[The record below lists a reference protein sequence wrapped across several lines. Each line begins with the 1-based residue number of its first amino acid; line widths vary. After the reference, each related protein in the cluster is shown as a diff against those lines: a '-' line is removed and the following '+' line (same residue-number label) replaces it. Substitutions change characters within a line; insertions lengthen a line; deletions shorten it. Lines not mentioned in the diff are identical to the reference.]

1 MERCGFFDAN
11 LVGEEYDRV
20 YLAKH
25 FAAYFASFIAN
36 GVFAEHS
43 NQLQVM
49 SMSTPQMQISVEKG
63 QGWINGYWYE
73 NTDEMQLSIDV
84 ADGVLNRIDSVVLRL
99 GFSERNVW
107 LAIKKGTPAI
117 SPTAPEITRSTD
129 YYELQLATISIPASS
144 IKITQA
150 QITDTR
156 MDESVCGWVTGVV
169 KQLDTTTLFN
179 QFEAYFAEFKESY
192 ETDFETWFETIKG
205 QLSEDAAGKLQLQ
218 LDDHENRLNDH
229 ESRLNNNESKLNN
242 HESRLN
248 NHESR
253 LNNTEQIDTVM
264 RREMDCLNG
273 VREKGNLI
281 DVDTLMG
288 YVRAGEHHKYALGDY
303 FEDNG
308 VQWAVAARN
317 WYPAWAFG
325 DGAARPEHIIC
336 MPVGFLATLYNF
348 NESDTNRGGY
358 AGSKMPA
365 NMETEFGKLGSKV
378 KAYCKRTRIYEN
390 NKDAWAAATRGMR
403 LPTIVEVT
411 GNKGWANG
419 YSGGVSSQLP
429 LCKNSLFRIRDTWY
443 WAADPDSTNN
453 SNFCFIFQDGR
464 STGYGASAVGHVRPL
479 IVLA

>member
-1 MERCGFFDAN
+1 MERCGFFDAYLN
-11 LVGEEYDRV
+11 GEEYDRV
-20 YLAKH
+20 YLAQH

-49 SMSTPQMQISVEKG
+49 EMTTPQMQIGVERG

-73 NTDEMQLSIDV
+73 NTDTLYMPVDV

-99 GFSERNVW
+99 GFSERNMW
-107 LAIKKGTPAI
+107 LAVKKGTPAI
-117 SPTAPEITRSTD
+117 KPVAPEVTRTAD
-129 YYELQLATISIPASS
+129 YYELQLATISIPAGS

-156 MDESVCGWVTGVV
+156 MNQDVCGWVTGVV

-205 QLSEDAAGKLQLQ
+205 QLSEDAAGNLQLQ
-218 LDDHENRLNDH
+218 LDDHENRLNNH
-229 ESRLNNNESKLNN
+229 ESKLNN
-242 HESRLN
+242 I
-248 NHESR
+248 
-253 LNNTEQIDTVM
+253 EQIDTVM

-281 DVDTLMG
+281 NIDTLMG
-288 YVRAGEHHKYALGDY
+288 YVRAGEHHKYAIGDY
-303 FEDNG
+303 FEDNHIK
-308 VQWAVAARN
+308 WAVVARN

-325 DGAARPEHIIC
+325 VDASRPEHIVC
-336 MPVGFLATLYNF
+336 MPVNFLAKSYQF
-348 NESDTNRGGY
+348 NTSNTNAGGY
-358 AGSKMPA
+358 AASLMPA
-365 NMETEFGKLGSKV
+365 NMETEFGNLGSKV
-378 KAYCKRTRIYEN
+378 KAYCKQTRIYEN
-390 NKDAWAAATRGMR
+390 NKGSWAATMRSMR

-411 GNKGWANG
+411 GNQGWAAKEVFSNG
-419 YSGGVSSQLP
+419 VCSQLP
-429 LCKNSLFRIRDTWY
+429 LCQNSLFRIRSTWY
-443 WAADPDSTNN
+443 WCLDPSSSDTES
-453 SNFCFIFQDGR
+453 FCRVNEYGNI
-464 STGYGASAVGHVRPL
+464 YAKGASNSGMVRPI

>member
-1 MERCGFFDAN
+1 MERCGFFDAYLN
-11 LVGEEYDRV
+11 GEEYDRV
-20 YLAKH
+20 YLAQH
-25 FAAYFASFIAN
+25 FASYFASFIAN

-49 SMSTPQMQISVEKG
+49 EMPTPQMQIGIERG

-73 NTDEMQLSIDV
+73 NTDTLYMPVDV

-99 GFSERNVW
+99 GFSERNMW
-107 LAIKKGTPAI
+107 LAVKKGTPAVNPI
-117 SPTAPEITRSTD
+117 APEVTRTAD

-156 MDESVCGWVTGVV
+156 MNQDVCGWVTGVV

-179 QFEAYFAEFKESY
+179 QFESYFDEFKQFY
-192 ETDFETWFETIKG
+192 ENDYANWTNEQKDEFTTWFENVKG
-205 QLSEDAAGKLQLQ
+205 QLSEDAAGRIQVEIDEHEAR
-218 LDDHENRLNDH
+218 LDN
-229 ESRLNNNESKLNN
+229 
-242 HESRLN
+242 
-248 NHESR
+248 
-253 LNNTEQIDTVM
+253 M

-273 VREKGNLI
+273 IREKGNLI
-281 DVDTLMG
+281 DIDTLMG
-288 YVRAGEHHKYALGDY
+288 YVRAGEHHKYAIGDY

-325 DGAARPEHIIC
+325 DGVSRPEHIVC
-336 MPVGFLATLYNF
+336 MPVDFLATSYRF
-348 NESDTNRGGY
+348 NTSETNAGGY
-358 AGSKMPA
+358 EASLMPA

-378 KAYCKRTRIYEN
+378 KAYCKWTRIYEN
-390 NKDAWAAATRGMR
+390 NKGGWAAAEMRSMR

-411 GNKGWANG
+411 GNQGWANEG
-419 YSGGVSSQLP
+419 FSGGVCSQLP
-429 LCKNSLFRIRDTWY
+429 LCQNSLFRIRSTWY
-443 WAADPDSTNN
+443 WCLDPSSSDTTD
-453 SNFCFIFQDGR
+453 FCIVLHTGISSRNYASSSGR
-464 STGYGASAVGHVRPL
+464 VRPI